1 MTDKDFKSM
10 ADEDIIEC
18 VRMGDGRAAEYLL
31 EKYKELVKRK
41 ARTLY
46 LIGGDNDDLIQE
58 GMIGLYKAIQGFD
71 ETKASSFYHFAQIC
85 VNCQLY
91 TAVEASQRKKHSP
104 LNSYISLDSVA
115 ADEESAHPRTDMLAS
130 GISPEELVIGRESAM
145 QLKKEIMENLSVFE
159 REVIKLYLGGDGY
172 IKIAEKLNRDEKS
185 IDNALQRVKTKI
197 RNYIGGKA

>member
-71 ETKASSFYHFAQIC
+71 ETKASSFYHFAH
-85 VNCQLY
+85 
-91 TAVEASQRKKHSP
+91 R
-104 LNSYISLDSVA
+104 
-115 ADEESAHPRTDMLAS
+115 SA
-130 GISPEELVIGRESAM
+130 
-145 QLKKEIMENLSVFE
+145 
-159 REVIKLYLGGDGY
+159 
-172 IKIAEKLNRDEKS
+172 KS
-185 IDNALQRVKTKI
+185 TVR
-197 RNYIGGKA
+197 